1 MEEGDDHENLLQTT
15 QKGDQS
21 LSETNI
27 KNENDRNVSHKTTAK
42 AVTAI
47 SNISET
53 KKGDQ
58 GHEQSNR
65 ADSKNNE
72 DDTEASP
79 TASTTTA
86 TTTTLSKFEGPV
98 PNPMSKSQQ
107 KKRKRYEKLMAI
119 KKRRKQQDKDAKIAK
134 AKAEGRDLDAER
146 KLQEERTKSG
156 EGRRSREKKWQER
169 IKKAD
174 SCFKICLD
182 CSFEELMSSKEI
194 TSLSNQIRYCYA
206 ANKSSYNSVHFSV
219 SSLSGA
225 TYENLTKVCG
235 FPEQWRAFSYSD
247 KPLLNMHTDKS
258 DIVYLTSD
266 SDYTL
271 DHLDDT
277 KTYVIGGIV
286 DRNRLKGLT
295 TTRAK
300 EMGITTARLPIDRYL
315 HLCATKVLTCN
326 HVFEI
331 LLKYRERDNNWK
343 EALLEVLPERKDIS
357 SI

>member
-1 MEEGDDHENLLQTT
+1 MGEDDDCENLLQTK
-15 QKGDQS
+15 QKDAQY
-21 LSETNI
+21 LSETNTNDD
-27 KNENDRNVSHKTTAK
+27 NEKSAPCTTTAR
-42 AVTAI
+42 AVA
-47 SNISET
+47 T
-53 KKGDQ
+53 KTSIVTNKCDE
-58 GHEQSNR
+58 GHEENNR
-65 ADSKNNE
+65 ADSKKNN
-72 DDTEASP
+72 DSTEASS

-86 TTTTLSKFEGPV
+86 TVLSKIDRHAV
-98 PNPMSKSQQ
+98 NPMSKSQQ

-156 EGRRSREKKWQER
+156 EGHRKREEKWQER

-174 SCFKICLD
+174 SCFKVCID
-182 CSFEELMSSKEI
+182 CSFEELMTSKEI
-194 TSLSNQIRYCYA
+194 KSLSNQVRYCYA
-206 ANKSSYNSVHFSV
+206 VNKSSYNSVHLSV

-235 FPEQWRAFSYSD
+235 FPDQWRAFSYSE
-247 KPLLNMHTDKS
+247 KPLLNMHAEKS

-266 SDYTL
+266 SDHTL
-271 DHLDDT
+271 ENLDDT

-300 EMGITTARLPIDRYL
+300 EMGIATARLPIDRHL

-343 EALLEVLPERKDIS
+343 EALLEVLPARKDITGVPE
-357 SI
+357 